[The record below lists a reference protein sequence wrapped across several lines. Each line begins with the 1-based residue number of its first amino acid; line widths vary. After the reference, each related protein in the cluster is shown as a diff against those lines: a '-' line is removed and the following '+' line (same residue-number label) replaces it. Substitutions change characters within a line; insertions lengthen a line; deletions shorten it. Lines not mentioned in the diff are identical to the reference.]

1 MPRGTR
7 TAQTP
12 FEKDGEFQVE
22 AVIAKKYMKVA
33 VEGGNASSRHGK
45 KPYVQKEQ
53 VLHYEIKWHIQGSA
67 PPQEKSGKCVFFL
80 FNWFEPWA
88 QL

>member
-67 PPQEKSGKCVFFL
+67 PPKKKVGNVFFFL
-80 FNWFEPWA
+80 
-88 QL
+88 QLV